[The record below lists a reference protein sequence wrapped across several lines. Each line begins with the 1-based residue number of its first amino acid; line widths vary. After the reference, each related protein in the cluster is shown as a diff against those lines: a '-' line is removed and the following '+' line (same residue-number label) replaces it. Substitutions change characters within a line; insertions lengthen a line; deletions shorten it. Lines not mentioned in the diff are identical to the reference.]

1 MPSHFCCEGEVRT
14 PVHPKCKSL
23 IQRLLLL
30 RRGGSNSR
38 PSGYE
43 PDELPL
49 LYFAMWSAKV
59 WFDALLSK
67 RKSVPFLARFFKF
80 TLYVY
85 DLRETLLEPLV
96 LISRIKP
103 SPLNLTLLA
112 PLALAESSLFTVIL
126 TEDAPVALASQ

>member
-1 MPSHFCCEGEVRT
+1 MNKKRG
-14 PVHPKCKSL
+14 
-23 IQRLLLL
+23 QLLSPLL

-59 WFDALLSK
+59 RVDALLSK
-67 RKSVPFLARFFKF
+67 RKAFRNRNAFPFFAR
-80 TLYVY
+80 YVY
-85 DLRETLLEPLV
+85 DLRVTLLAPLV
-96 LISRIKP
+96 LISRINP

-112 PLALAESSLFTVIL
+112 PLAFAFNSLFTVIF
-126 TEDAPVALASQ
+126 TEDAPEALASQ

>member
-1 MPSHFCCEGEVRT
+1 M
-14 PVHPKCKSL
+14 
-23 IQRLLLL
+23 LL

-59 WFDALLSK
+59 RVDALLSK
-67 RKSVPFLARFFKF
+67 RKAFRNRNAFLF

-85 DLRETLLEPLV
+85 DLRVTLLEPLV
-96 LISRIKP
+96 LISRINP

-112 PLALAESSLFTVIL
+112 PLALAFNSLFTVIF
-126 TEDAPVALASQ
+126 TEDAPEASAVQ